1 MRVSLNTFTKVIVIS
16 TFIYIFG
23 WNFFS
28 LKEGLSEDDQVAPD
42 EEAEIVDAK
51 TGLKRKMTRREKR
64 EVEEKREEERKR
76 NDEDMD
82 ERIKSF
88 KR

>member
-1 MRVSLNTFTKVIVIS
+1 M
-16 TFIYIFG
+16 
-23 WNFFS
+23 
-28 LKEGLSEDDQVAPD
+28 KEGLSEDDQVAPD
-42 EEAEIVDAK
+42 EDAEIVDSK

-64 EVEEKREEERKR
+64 EAEQKQEEEKKR

-82 ERIKSF
+82 ERIKNF